1 MYDKDDFKVPNCDTR
16 IEVPV
21 ENIVDITNVDEN
33 EQITT
38 DATST
43 NRITEVKIDP
53 DLVDIDFESI
63 ADQTSNVII
72 CKVGTRQQSSC
83 KL

>member
-38 DATST
+38 AVVTTT
-43 NRITEVKIDP
+43 NRITEVMIHPDP
-53 DLVDIDFESI
+53 CRHRF
-63 ADQTSNVII
+63 
-72 CKVGTRQQSSC
+72 
-83 KL
+83 